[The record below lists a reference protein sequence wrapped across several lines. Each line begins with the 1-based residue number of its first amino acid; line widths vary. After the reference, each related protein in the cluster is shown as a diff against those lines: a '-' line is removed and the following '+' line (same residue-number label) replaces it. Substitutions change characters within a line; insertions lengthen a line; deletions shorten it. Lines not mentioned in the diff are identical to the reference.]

1 MSTARFTRVLTLRVT
16 SDLGRRLESEAA
28 LGGVAPNQTA
38 RALIEEGLR
47 SREFPG
53 IVFRGGPAGRR
64 AAIEGR
70 LDVWEIVATWK
81 DWAGDV
87 GAARTQL
94 GLRPDQINLALAYYR
109 RYADEIDSW
118 IRRNEEEA
126 DRLMSAARGQPAG

>member
-1 MSTARFTRVLTLRVT
+1 MLTLRVT

-38 RALIEEGLR
+38 RTLIEEGLR

-70 LDVWEIVATWK
+70 LDVWEIVAAWK
-81 DWAGDV
+81 DWDGDV
-87 GAARTQL
+87 NALRTQL

-109 RYADEIDSW
+109 RYVDEIDSW

-126 DRLMSAARGQPAG
+126 DRLISALGAQSAG

>member
-1 MSTARFTRVLTLRVT
+1 MTAARFTRVLTLRVT

-47 SREFPG
+47 IREFPG
-53 IVFRGGPAGRR
+53 VVFRGGPAGRR

-70 LDVWEIVATWK
+70 LDVWEIVAAWRN
-81 DWAGDV
+81 WNGDADAV
-87 GAARTQL
+87 RAQL
-94 GLRPDQINLALAYYR
+94 GLRPDQVNLALAYYR
-109 RYADEIDSW
+109 RYADEIDTW

-126 DRLMSAARGQPAG
+126 DRLISALGGQPTG